1 MTRRDERREDRRK
14 MEEEEEDGVG
24 GRGEGGMERKSTLKR
39 ESEVAERK
47 SSLSIVSTS
56 LPNISRLL

>member
-1 MTRRDERREDRRK
+1 

-24 GRGEGGMERKSTLKR
+24 ERGEGGMERKSTLKR